1 MRGDDEKTTPR
12 VAVIDDEAIVCRE
25 IKRGLEKD
33 RYRVETFLEG
43 ESALK
48 RLEQIPF
55 DLVLCDLMLPDL
67 SGLEVLK
74 TIKERFPR
82 TEVIIITGFSSV
94 DSAIEAIRA
103 GAFHYVTKPLKMAEL
118 KALAA
123 RAIEKVYLVKEKETL
138 KKALDSRSRYPEII
152 GQSHLMQEVFG
163 LIDKVSPLLCNVL
176 IQGESGTGK
185 ELVARA
191 IHLQGPRRDRPFM
204 SFNCGGFTEELI
216 ANEIFGHER
225 GAFTGAGKKKIGL
238 LEAAHTGS
246 IFLDE
251 ISEMPASMQVKL
263 LRFIQERTLL
273 RVGGIDPIAVDV
285 RIIAAGNQ
293 DLAEAVSNK
302 TLREDLFFRLNVVCI
317 TLPPLR
323 DRKDDIPLLVR
334 HFLAKYTRAFD
345 KKVKGLA
352 PETVEILLNYPFPG
366 NVRELENLIER
377 AVALADEP
385 IIHPHDLPPDLQ
397 RLAINGQNAWPS
409 LEKKER
415 EYIRQVL
422 IKTNYKK
429 GLAAQILKIPRTTLW
444 RKMKRLG
451 LS

>member
-1 MRGDDEKTTPR
+1 MRGNDDKGQPR
-12 VAVIDDEAIVCRE
+12 VAVVDDEAIVCRE
-25 IKRGLEKD
+25 IKRGLEKE
-33 RYRVETFLEG
+33 RYLVETFLAG
-43 ESALK
+43 EPALN
-48 RLEQIPF
+48 RLSQIPF
-55 DLVLCDLMLPDL
+55 DLVLCDLMLRDQ
-67 SGLEVLK
+67 SGLEVLQ
-74 TIKERFPR
+74 TIKDRFPQ
-82 TEVIIITGFSSV
+82 TEVIIITGYSSI
-94 DSAIEAIRA
+94 DTAIETIQA

-138 KKALDSRSRYPEII
+138 KKALNFRSGYPEII
-152 GQSHLMQEVFG
+152 GESHLMQEVFR
-163 LIDKVSPLLCNVL
+163 LIDKVSPLLCNVI

-185 ELVARA
+185 EMVARA

-216 ANEIFGHER
+216 ANEIFGHEK
-225 GAFTGAGKKKIGL
+225 GAFTGATKKKIGL
-238 LEAAHTGS
+238 LEAAHKGT

-251 ISEMPASMQVKL
+251 IGEMPASMQVKL

-273 RVGGIDPIAVDV
+273 RVGGINPIEVDV

-323 DRKDDIPLLVR
+323 NRKNDTPLLVR
-334 HFLAKYTRAFD
+334 HFLAKYCRAF
-345 KKVKGLA
+345 KKEINGLM
-352 PETVEILLNYPFPG
+352 PQTMEILLNYPFPG

-377 AVALADEP
+377 AVALTDESS
-385 IIHPHDLPPDLQ
+385 IHPHDLPPDLQ
-397 RLAINGQNAWPS
+397 RLAISARNAWPS

-429 GLAAQILKIPRTTLW
+429 GLAAEILNIPRTTLW

-451 LS
+451 LT

>member
-1 MRGDDEKTTPR
+1 VGTDNDKSPPR
-12 VAVIDDEAIVCRE
+12 IAVIDDEAIVCRE

-33 RYRVETFLEG
+33 HYVVETFPQG
-43 ESALK
+43 ESALT
-48 RLEQIPF
+48 RLSQIPF
-55 DLVLCDLMLPDL
+55 DLVLCDLMLRGH

-74 TIKERFPR
+74 KIKARCPQ
-82 TEVIIITGFSSV
+82 TEVIIITGYSSI
-94 DSAIEAIRA
+94 DTAIEAIQA

-123 RAIEKVYLVKEKETL
+123 RAIEKVYLVQEKETL

-152 GQSHLMQEVFG
+152 GQSHLMQEVFR
-163 LIDKVSPLLCNVL
+163 LIDKVSPLVCNVL

-216 ANEIFGHER
+216 ANEIFGHEK
-225 GAFTGAGKKKIGL
+225 GAFTGATKKKIGL
-238 LEAAHTGS
+238 LEAAHTGT

-334 HFLAKYTRAFD
+334 HFLAKYSRAF
-345 KKVKGLA
+345 KKEINGLM
-352 PETVEILLNYPFPG
+352 PQTMEILLNHSLPG

-377 AVALADEP
+377 AVALADESN
-385 IIHPHDLPPDLQ
+385 IYPHDLPPDLQ

-429 GLAAQILKIPRTTLW
+429 GLAAEILQIPRTTLW

-451 LS
+451 LT